1 MNVERAPAVPAA
13 DRGFDAL
20 HGGRALDKAKCIGIG
35 LALGLIFGVALH
47 SYGLGI
53 LIGLAIGGGLC
64 LIQRRRRGGE

>member
-1 MNVERAPAVPAA
+1 MSSVRPWFRPRTVGSA
-13 DRGFDAL
+13 
-20 HGGRALDKAKCIGIG
+20 HCMGGRALDKAKCIGIG

-64 LIQRRRRGGE
+64 LIQRRRQGGG